1 MVRCS
6 YHSLNHFES
15 KYHHMFWKSASLNKI
30 AQRESEGGEVLRKKR
45 PIFQKLGL
53 YLWPRRGGLASAVV
67 ERLKSAAPPQSPPP
81 ARRPPPPPRAPPAAY
96 NYYFSTQVPGG
107 DPWGG
112 PCRVGRPGSSYCSR
126 GGAGG
131 AALFSGGSSP
141 RGDPKF
147 PFSAS
152 DEHQNTG
159 REDEL

>member
-1 MVRCS
+1 M
-6 YHSLNHFES
+6 
-15 KYHHMFWKSASLNKI
+15 
-30 AQRESEGGEVLRKKR
+30 
-45 PIFQKLGL
+45 
-53 YLWPRRGGLASAVV
+53 
-67 ERLKSAAPPQSPPP
+67 
-81 ARRPPPPPRAPPAAY
+81 RAKPGA
-96 NYYFSTQVPGG
+96 GG

-112 PCRVGRPGSSYCSR
+112 PCRVGRPGSSYYSR

-152 DEHQNTG
+152 DALQNTG

>member
-1 MVRCS
+1 VVRCS
-6 YHSLNHFES
+6 SDEQIHFGS
-15 KYHHMFWKSASLNKI
+15 KYHHLFWKSASLNKI
-30 AQRESEGGEVLRKKR
+30 AQRESEGGEVLREKR

-81 ARRPPPPPRAPPAAY
+81 ARRTPPPPRAPPAAY
-96 NYYFSTQVPGG
+96 NSPFGKRGAGG

-152 DEHQNTG
+152 DALQNTG